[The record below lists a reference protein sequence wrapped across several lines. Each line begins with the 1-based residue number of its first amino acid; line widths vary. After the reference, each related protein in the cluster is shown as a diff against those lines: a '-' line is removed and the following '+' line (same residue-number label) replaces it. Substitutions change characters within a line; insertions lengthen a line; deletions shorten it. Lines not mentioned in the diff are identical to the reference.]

1 MSPWSK
7 NSIGKV
13 QEVIFITF
21 LTLIHY
27 VSFII
32 PDLKIKLSFCWPKF
46 FVSPFNDNIY
56 KKKTLNYYLMSICH
70 PESSS
75 VIQKHLW
82 PVAQGLVRF
91 FCKGSDSKYLRLWRP
106 YNFCYN
112 YSGCKWKQLYIIKN
126 TRLWLCSNK
135 TEFIRINYGLDLV
148 CGLTL
153 L

>member
-56 KKKTLNYYLMSICH
+56 KKKTYHIKFN
-70 PESSS
+70 
-75 VIQKHLW
+75 
-82 PVAQGLVRF
+82 F
-91 FCKGSDSKYLRLWRP
+91 FTHFKV
-106 YNFCYN
+106 YNSC
-112 YSGCKWKQLYIIKN
+112 
-126 TRLWLCSNK
+126 
-135 TEFIRINYGLDLV
+135 
-148 CGLTL
+148 
-153 L
+153 